1 MEDASLNASSDE
13 EDNNKTT
20 NEVANSPAVSLTG
33 QPESGKKGAKVS
45 KRKGVSSAKTAV
57 PKPGKKIRKA
67 GGVVVKMEDKNP
79 GPTMIS
85 KLVQNLISFMVVARM
100 NSTGKTKKSEELH
113 KLAMIDYSNLVHE
126 CLEKSSDPL
135 KTKNFASGIMFGI
148 VTEYNKGQITENQL
162 LTTRGESKINGDK
175 VWLKGQKMIAEVNKV
190 VSKPNVKAL
199 LKKHLTQMTNL
210 PKAPEPEEP
219 GAKKKNEED

>member
-85 KLVQNLISFMVVARM
+85 KLVQNLISFMVVARI
-100 NSTGKTKKSEELH
+100 NSTRRQRS
-113 KLAMIDYSNLVHE
+113 
-126 CLEKSSDPL
+126 L
-135 KTKNFASGIMFGI
+135 KNYTSL
-148 VTEYNKGQITENQL
+148 Q
-162 LTTRGESKINGDK
+162 
-175 VWLKGQKMIAEVNKV
+175 
-190 VSKPNVKAL
+190 
-199 LKKHLTQMTNL
+199 
-210 PKAPEPEEP
+210 
-219 GAKKKNEED
+219 